1 MNPLIYRNMIN
12 LTLLFKV
19 FRYIIVGGLF
29 YAFIITTAHAQEFNC
44 EVNLNTERLEGN
56 SFDYIDNF
64 DVIIENYINDYQ
76 WTEEDFEE
84 EERILCQIQIA
95 FITGTSNY
103 TFSAEVV
110 FQMQRPIY
118 NTVSNSTTL
127 LLNDDTWQ
135 FDYPEG
141 RTLVHDELQFDALT
155 GFIDFYMNL
164 LLGYDFDTFS
174 EGGGDP
180 YYTKAQNILNLAQ
193 STSAIGWT
201 RATNNR
207 RNRNILISDLNSTS
221 YDEFRNAL
229 YQYHRQG
236 LDQFV
241 DNPKVAREN
250 ILEALKSI
258 QELKRRSSSNFIF
271 DIFFDSKFRE
281 IAAAFVDAETDIR
294 LEAYEVLRETD
305 QGHLSEYEKL
315 QN

>member
-1 MNPLIYRNMIN
+1 MNN
-12 LTLLFKV
+12 LRLFFKI
-19 FRYIIVGGLF
+19 FRYVIDGMLSS
-29 YAFIITTAHAQEFNC
+29 AFIMPVAHAQEFNC
-44 EVNLNTERLEGN
+44 EVSLNTERLEGN
-56 SFDYIDNF
+56 SFDYLDRF
-64 DVIIENYINDYQ
+64 DVVIENYINDYQ

-84 EERILCQIQIA
+84 EERISCQIQIA
-95 FITGTSNY
+95 FITGTSDF

-118 NTVSNSTTL
+118 NTASNSTTL

-135 FDYPEG
+135 FQYPEG
-141 RTLVHDELQFDALT
+141 RNLVHDELQFDALT
-155 GFIDFYMNL
+155 GFIDFYMYL

-174 EGGGDP
+174 DGGGDP
-180 YYTKAQNILNLAQ
+180 YYTQAQNILNLAQ
-193 STSAIGWT
+193 SSSAVGWS

-207 RNRNILISDLNSTS
+207 RNRNILISDLNSSS
-221 YDEFRNAL
+221 YDTFRSAL
-229 YQYHRQG
+229 YEYHRQG
-236 LDQFV
+236 LDRFV
-241 DNPKVAREN
+241 DSPEEAREN

-281 IAAAFVDAETDIR
+281 IAAAFVGAETDIR
-294 LEAYEVLRETD
+294 LEAYDVLRATD